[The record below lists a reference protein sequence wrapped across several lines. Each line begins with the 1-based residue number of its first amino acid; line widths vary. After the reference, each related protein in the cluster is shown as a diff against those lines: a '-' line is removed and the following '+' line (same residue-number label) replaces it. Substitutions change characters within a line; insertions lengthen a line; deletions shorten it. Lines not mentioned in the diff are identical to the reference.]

1 MTSAW
6 KLPEATGLLD
16 VAMEDGAQ
24 VYVRR
29 HGNPEGP
36 RMLLSHGCG
45 LAIDTYYPFWSQLE
59 DRFDLFVF
67 DLRSHG
73 WNPPGD
79 LRTQNIPAFVRDF
92 EVVLR
97 AIGEAYGEE
106 PVVGAFHSLSGLVAL
121 LHEEQWKGFAGLL
134 LFDVPIMPPGG
145 RPEDLLEMGEEMSA
159 AARRRRDRFSSREEF
174 AQRICGSPVYRHLP
188 DEVIDL
194 MATTTLRRSLDG
206 KEYILCCPR
215 EHEAQ
220 VYEYL
225 FGWASR
231 VDLRKVSCPVGV
243 LGADPAV
250 PFSFMPSTDL
260 SDLLHLDYDYLPE
273 TTHFLQLEEPDRCVE
288 YTLEFLQSLDL
299 A

>member
-6 KLPEATGLLD
+6 KLPEATGVLD
-16 VAMEDGAQ
+16 VTMADGAR

-36 RMLLSHGCG
+36 RILLSHGCG

-79 LRTQNIPAFVRDF
+79 LRTQNIPAFVRDC
-92 EVVLR
+92 EAVLR
-97 AIGEAYGEE
+97 AIGQSYGEE

-121 LHEEQWKGFAGLL
+121 LHEEQWKGFAGLM

-159 AARRRRDRFSSREEF
+159 TARRRRDRFSGPEEF
-174 AQRICGSPVYRHLP
+174 ARRIGGSPVYRHLP
-188 DEVIDL
+188 EEVIDL

-206 KEYILCCPR
+206 TAYELCCPR

-225 FGWASR
+225 FGWAAR
-231 VDLRKVSCPVGV
+231 VDLRKVSCPVRV

-250 PFSFMPSTDL
+250 PFSFMPSMDL
-260 SDLLHLDYDYLPE
+260 SELLHLDYDYLPE
-273 TTHFLQLEEPDRCVE
+273 TTHFLQLEKPEKCVD
-288 YTLEFLQSLDL
+288 YTLEFLQALDL